1 MQTQTFHR
9 RNMSNLLKMKEEE
22 ADMPDH
28 MLVSRGGPLRRTL
41 EQIEQGLDFYDE
53 EGTLKEMMD
62 SQDSA
67 ADNNFQDFNSNFHPG
82 EEP

>member
-9 RNMSNLLKMKEEE
+9 RNLSNLIKMREEE
-22 ADMPDH
+22 DMPDH

-41 EQIEQGLDFYDE
+41 EQIEQGLDLYGE
-53 EGTLKEMMD
+53 EGSMEEMMD

-67 ADNNFQDFNSNFHPG
+67 DDNDF
-82 EEP
+82 